1 MNYYE
6 KFLCEIKKS
15 IPAWLS
21 TVETNALV
29 FKMSKNACDSTL
41 LDATSLAYDLRTMLN
56 IDFSE
61 DDKDKA
67 KEILDSYQILD
78 NGFFAEKDY
87 ELRFI
92 DSRIERVIEM
102 HANYLTFQTLG
113 AYKAIGRLP
122 DKKITFYDRFIE
134 DKGIKN
140 YLTNNCPWE
149 KSPWGA
155 GGMVDN
161 LGTILDCNIRMGF
174 TEYQV
179 VLSDVFE
186 WLDENQ
192 SDIHGLWGN
201 IDSQGINGLING
213 GYHLMRGTY
222 FLQNRQFNFHEK
234 IIDAILKDLI
244 ENDIFTSKEAHGC
257 QDLDH
262 FYLLEQCVKVDNAYR
277 TDEIHIICR
286 KRLGEIENIV
296 YCGDGGFSFE
306 ARNAAKNHNYY
317 DISPGIKESDMQ
329 GTVFYLQSVISILNI
344 LGIKHEFK
352 YSTTHG

>member
-1 MNYYE
+1 MNYYK

-21 TVETNALV
+21 AVETNALV
-29 FKMSKNACDSTL
+29 FKMSKNAFDSTL

-61 DDKDKA
+61 GDKDKA

-122 DKKITFYDRFIE
+122 DKKITFYDQFIE

-192 SDIHGLWGN
+192 SSVHGLWGDVE
-201 IDSQGINGLING
+201 IQGINGLING

-222 FLQNRQFNFHEK
+222 FLQNNSFKFYKK
-234 IIDAILKDLI
+234 IIDILIKDLK
-244 ENDIFTSKEAHGC
+244 ENDIFSSDEAHGC

-262 FYLLEQCVKVDNAYR
+262 FYLLEKCVEIDRNYR
-277 TDEIHIICR
+277 KNEIQIIVQ
-286 KRLGEIENIV
+286 KRLNEIEQIV
-296 YCGDGGFSFE
+296 YSKDGGFSFE
-306 ARNAAKNHNYY
+306 AKNAVINHNYY

-329 GTVFYLQSVISILNI
+329 GTVFYLQTIISILNI
-344 LGIKHEFK
+344 LEIKHDFI
-352 YSTTHG
+352 YSKTHG